1 MKTSLYGKYRKN
13 GIAHFVNKKLLGL
26 KNPDNETVF
35 FYLFLII
42 SIILVSYL
50 L

>member
-1 MKTSLYGKYRKN
+1 MKTSLYSKYRKN

-26 KNPDNETVF
+26 KNPDNETVL
-35 FYLFLII
+35 FYLILIVG
-42 SIILVSYL
+42 IICISYL